1 MEWYEWVFDGIGTT
15 VIGAICSF
23 IGYKAAVKKISKQS
37 QTAGND
43 SKQKQEMDI
52 ENTDGE
58 KNVQSTINQNQ
69 KAGNNAEQIQC
80 GGFRNGK

>member
-23 IGYKAAVKKISKQS
+23 IGYKAAVKKIGKQS
-37 QTAGND
+37 QTAEND
-43 SKQKQEMDI
+43 SKQKQEMVI

-58 KNVQSTINQNQ
+58 KNVQNTIKQNQ
-69 KAGNNAEQIQC
+69 KAGDRAEQIQC
-80 GGFRNGK
+80 GGFRCGK